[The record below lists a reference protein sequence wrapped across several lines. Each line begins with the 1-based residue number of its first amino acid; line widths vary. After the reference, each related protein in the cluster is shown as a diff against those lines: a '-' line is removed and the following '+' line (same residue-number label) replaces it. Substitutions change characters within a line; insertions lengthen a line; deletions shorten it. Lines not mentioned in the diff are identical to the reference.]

1 MSHIEDGM
9 VRLAGVPGSAGT
21 PALAFSLPPVIT
33 DLVLARNRLRDHYR
47 SAALE
52 FTLDGNLIGDIGEA
66 VAAELFGLTLSPRNG
81 TGIDG
86 HAPDGRSVQVKA
98 TGTNRGPAFRMVDT
112 RADHLL
118 FLVFDLENLK
128 GEVVYNGPEEP
139 VIKLLPTAWVGQ
151 KTVSLAQIRRM
162 DAMVREDQ
170 RIRRASDFPH

>member
-1 MSHIEDGM
+1 MTSF
-9 VRLAGVPGSAGT
+9 L
-21 PALAFSLPPVIT
+21 LPPVIT
-33 DLVLARNRLRDHYR
+33 DLVQARNRLRDHYR
-47 SAALE
+47 AANLD

-66 VAAELFGLTLSPRNG
+66 VAAELFGLKLSPRNG

-139 VIKLLPTAWVGQ
+139 VIQLLPTSWVGQ
-151 KTVSLAQIRRM
+151 KTVSISQIKRM
-162 DAMVREDQ
+162 DTLLREEQ
-170 RIRRASDFPH
+170 RLLHIDSTSALKNCSSTS

>member
-1 MSHIEDGM
+1 M
-9 VRLAGVPGSAGT
+9 T
-21 PALAFSLPPVIT
+21 PFLLPPLIT
-33 DLVLARNRLRDHYR
+33 DLVQARNRLRDHYR
-47 SAALE
+47 AANLD

-66 VAAELFGLTLSPRNG
+66 VAAELFGLKLSSRNG

-139 VIKLLPTAWVGQ
+139 VIKYLPTTWTGQ
-151 KTVSLAQIRRM
+151 KTVPMSRIKSADAQ
-162 DAMVREDQ
+162 VGEDD
-170 RIRRASDFPH
+170 RLPRLI

>member
-1 MSHIEDGM
+1 MKFF
-9 VRLAGVPGSAGT
+9 T
-21 PALAFSLPPVIT
+21 LPPVIT
-33 DLVLARNRLRDHYR
+33 DLVVARNRLRDHYR

-66 VAAELFGLTLSPRNG
+66 VAAELFSLKLSPRNG

-139 VIKLLPTAWVGQ
+139 VIKLLPLAWLGQ
-151 KTVSLAQIRRM
+151 KTVSITQIRRA
-162 DAMVREDQ
+162 DSAVAEDHRLRSVVWSPDGHPQ
-170 RIRRASDFPH
+170 GF

>member
-1 MSHIEDGM
+1 MARPTTM
-9 VRLAGVPGSAGT
+9 PMTFA
-21 PALAFSLPPVIT
+21 LPPVIT

-66 VAAELFGLTLSPRNG
+66 VAAELFGLKLSVRNG

-86 HAPDGRSVQVKA
+86 HAPDGRTVQVKA

-112 RADHLL
+112 RADQLL

-128 GEVVYNGPEEP
+128 GQVAYNGPEEN
-139 VIKLLPTAWVGQ
+139 VIKLLSPTWVGQ
-151 KTVSLAQIRRM
+151 KTVSMTQIKRADMAVPKEMRL
-162 DAMVREDQ
+162 Q
-170 RIRRASDFPH
+170 TRI

>member
-1 MSHIEDGM
+1 M
-9 VRLAGVPGSAGT
+9 
-21 PALAFSLPPVIT
+21 
-33 DLVLARNRLRDHYR
+33 VLARNRLRDHYR

-66 VAAELFGLTLSPRNG
+66 VAAELFGLKLSRRNG

-86 HAPDGRSVQVKA
+86 DAPDGRSVQVKA

-118 FLVFDLENLK
+118 FLVFDLENLE
-128 GEVVYNGPEEP
+128 GEIVYNVPEEP

-151 KTVSLAQIRRM
+151 KTLSLAQIRRA
-162 DAMVREDQ
+162 DAAVCGGLRLK
-170 RIRRASDFPH
+170 SVL

>member
-1 MSHIEDGM
+1 M
-9 VRLAGVPGSAGT
+9 T
-21 PALAFSLPPVIT
+21 QFYLPPVIT

-47 SAALE
+47 SAALD

-66 VAAELFGLTLSPRNG
+66 VAAKLFGLKLSPRNG

-112 RADHLL
+112 RADYLL
-118 FLVFDLENLK
+118 FLVFDLDNLK

-151 KTVSLAQIRRM
+151 KTVSMAQIRKA
-162 DAMVREDQ
+162 DAKIAVNQ
-170 RIRRASDFPH
+170 RLPRSTDPMP

>member
-1 MSHIEDGM
+1 MQ
-9 VRLAGVPGSAGT
+9 
-21 PALAFSLPPVIT
+21 FQLPPVIT
-33 DLVLARNRLRDHYR
+33 DLVLARNRLRNHYR
-47 SAALE
+47 AANLD

-66 VAAELFGLTLSPRNG
+66 VAAELFGLKLSPRNG

-128 GEVVYNGPEEP
+128 GDVVYNGPEET

-151 KTVSLAQIRRM
+151 KTVSLSQIKRM
-162 DAMVREDQ
+162 DALLREEQ
-170 RIRRASDFPH
+170 RLPHTDSTSDLNTRGATS

>member
-1 MSHIEDGM
+1 MM
-9 VRLAGVPGSAGT
+9 
-21 PALAFSLPPVIT
+21 AFKLPPVIT
-33 DLVLARNRLRDHYR
+33 DLLLARNRLRDHYR
-47 SAALE
+47 SAALD

-66 VAAELFGLTLSPRNG
+66 VAAELFDLKLSPRNG

-139 VIKLLPTAWVGQ
+139 VIKLLPTSWVGQ
-151 KTVSLAQIRRM
+151 KTVSMAQMRRA
-162 DAMVREDQ
+162 DAMVRNEH
-170 RIRRASDFPH
+170 RLMRSPLA

>member
-1 MSHIEDGM
+1 MKFLEKQ
-9 VRLAGVPGSAGT
+9 T
-21 PALAFSLPPVIT
+21 AFFLPPVIT

-47 SAALE
+47 PAKLD

-66 VAAELFGLTLSPRNG
+66 VAAELFGLKLSPRNG

-128 GEVVYNGPEEP
+128 GDVVYNGPEEP

-151 KTVSLAQIRRM
+151 KTVSMAQIRRA
-162 DAMVREDQ
+162 DAMVAEEQ
-170 RIRRASDFPH
+170 RLRRP